1 MRYIFTVIVFKVQC
15 VAETC
20 VTAKLSEE
28 FDEGKLGLPRQYDKR
43 YRVNLGIRSRNV
55 EEFLHHG
62 RLAGRT

>member
-1 MRYIFTVIVFKVQC
+1 MLVNVFLLTGAC
-15 VAETC
+15 F
-20 VTAKLSEE
+20 TAKLSEE

-62 RLAGRT
+62 RLAGST